1 MNPVLAFVVVMLVWT
16 VSDFI
21 AKKTKSLLSS
31 LFVASIIFLIGFLT
45 GIFPEDLLAS
55 SSLLALAGVVV
66 GFIIVHLGTM
76 ISLDD
81 FKKQWRTLLVGI
93 ATVIGIG
100 VTLFIAGLIFGGG
113 VRPGVYDAVAAARP
127 MDFVIAGVG
136 ALSGGTISVLIVQDA
151 ALDVG
156 LTSVAV
162 FPVLIAALQGLIGFP
177 LTSIILRREAT
188 RLKAEYRAGNLEP
201 TGVVDPETAAE
212 TRRLTPVAEDPATT
226 SETRQLTPAAEVPA
240 TTSET
245 RRRAAL
251 VEAAATTSERRRP
264 VTALESRL
272 PAALRNTPGTLFIVG
287 VVVLLAMLINNL
299 TDGIL
304 NTFVVALIFGITLRT
319 LGVVKPSVLSGIDSL
334 GLMMLAILILVFG
347 PLATVK
353 PSELADLAFPLLL
366 VFVFGIAGIVG
377 FAALTGKLLGYS
389 IAMSIAIGLT
399 ALFGFPGT
407 MILSQEAAKGAGES
421 EEEVA
426 AIEGQ
431 ILPKMIVAG
440 FATVTITSVIVTSII
455 AGRIGG

>member
-16 VSDFI
+16 VSDMV

-31 LFVASIIFLIGFLT
+31 LFVASIIFFIGFLT
-45 GIFPEDLLAS
+45 GIFPDDLLAS

-100 VTLFIAGLIFGGG
+100 ISLAVAGLIFGGG
-113 VRPGVYDAVAAARP
+113 VQPGFYDAVAAARP
-127 MDFVIAGVG
+127 ADFVIAGVG
-136 ALSGGTISVLIVQDA
+136 ALSGGTISVLIVQEA

-156 LTSVAV
+156 LTAVAV

-177 LTSIILRREAT
+177 LTSIILQREAT
-188 RLKAEYRAGNLEP
+188 RLKGEYRAGNLQTETVAP
-201 TGVVDPETAAE
+201 DTADRDAVVAT
-212 TRRLTPVAEDPATT
+212 TPVKRD
-226 SETRQLTPAAEVPA
+226 
-240 TTSET
+240 
-245 RRRAAL
+245 
-251 VEAAATTSERRRP
+251 
-264 VTALESRL
+264 SRL

-287 VVVLLAMLINNL
+287 VAVLISMLINNV

-304 NTFVVALIFGITLRT
+304 NTFVVALILGIALRT
-319 LGVVKPSVLSGIDSL
+319 LGIFKPSVLAGIDAF
-334 GLMMLAILILVFG
+334 GLMMIAIMILVFG
-347 PLATVK
+347 PLATVE
-353 PSELADLAFPLLL
+353 PADVAALGFPLLL
-366 VFVFGIAGIVG
+366 AFVFGVAGIVL
-377 FAALTGKLLGYS
+377 FSAVTGKLLGYTVP
-389 IAMSIAIGLT
+389 MSIAIGLT

-407 MILSQEAAKGAGES
+407 MILSQEAARGAGES
-421 EEEVA
+421 PEEVA

>member
-1 MNPVLAFVVVMLVWT
+1 MDPVLAFVVVMLVWT
-16 VSDFI
+16 VSDFV

-76 ISLDD
+76 IGLDD

-100 VTLFIAGLIFGGG
+100 IALFIAGLIFGGG
-113 VRPGVYDAVAAARP
+113 VRPDVYDGVAAARP

-136 ALSGGTISVLIVQDA
+136 ALSGGTISVLIVQEA

-177 LTSIILRREAT
+177 LTSIILRREAA
-188 RLKAEYRAGNLEP
+188 RLKAEYRAGNLAA
-201 TGVVDPETAAE
+201 TAVVDPETASESRGRGPVVKDTEAQSE
-212 TRRLTPVAEDPATT
+212 SRR
-226 SETRQLTPAAEVPA
+226 PAA
-240 TTSET
+240 
-245 RRRAAL
+245 
-251 VEAAATTSERRRP
+251 VED
-264 VTALESRL
+264 TAPPSESRL
-272 PAALRNTPGTLFIVG
+272 PAALRNTPGTLFVVG
-287 VVVLLAMLINNL
+287 VVVLISILINDV

-304 NTFVVALIFGITLRT
+304 NTFVVALVFGIALRT
-319 LGVVKPSVLSGIDSL
+319 FRIFKPSVLSGIDAL
-334 GLMMLAILILVFG
+334 GLMMLAILILVFA
-347 PLATVK
+347 PLATVE
-353 PSELADLAFPLLL
+353 PSDLASLAWPLLL
-366 VFVFGIAGIVG
+366 AFVFGIAGIAV
-377 FAALTGKLLGYS
+377 FAALTGKLVGYTVP
-389 IAMSIAIGLT
+389 MSIAIGLT

-421 EEEVA
+421 AEEVA
-426 AIEGQ
+426 AIEGE

-440 FATVTITSVIVTSII
+440 FSTVTITSVIVTSII

>member
-31 LFVASIIFLIGFLT
+31 LFVASLIFLIGFLT
-45 GIFPEDLLAS
+45 GIFPEDLLSS

-100 VTLFIAGLIFGGG
+100 VTIFIAGLIFGGG
-113 VRPGVYDAVAAARP
+113 VRPGVYDGVAAARP
-127 MDFVIAGVG
+127 VDFVIAGVG

-188 RLKAEYRAGNLEP
+188 RLKAEYRAGNLP
-201 TGVVDPETAAE
+201 ATGVVDPETVRE
-212 TRRLTPVAEDPATT
+212 SRRLAAVVDDSATE
-226 SETRQLTPAAEVPA
+226 SEG
-240 TTSET
+240 
-245 RRRAAL
+245 
-251 VEAAATTSERRRP
+251 RRP
-264 VTALESRL
+264 VPVVEATATTNESRL
-272 PAALRNTPGTLFIVG
+272 PAALRNTPGTLFVVG
-287 VVVLLAMLINNL
+287 VVVLLATLLNNV

-304 NTFVVALIFGITLRT
+304 NTFVVALVFGIALRT
-319 LGVVKPSVLSGIDSL
+319 FGIFKPSVLSGIDSL

-353 PSELADLAFPLLL
+353 PSELVDLAFPLLL
-366 VFVFGIAGIVG
+366 VFVFGIAGIVV
-377 FAALTGKLLGYS
+377 FAAITGKLVGYS
-389 IAMSIAIGLT
+389 IPMSIAIGLT

-421 EEEVA
+421 AEEVA